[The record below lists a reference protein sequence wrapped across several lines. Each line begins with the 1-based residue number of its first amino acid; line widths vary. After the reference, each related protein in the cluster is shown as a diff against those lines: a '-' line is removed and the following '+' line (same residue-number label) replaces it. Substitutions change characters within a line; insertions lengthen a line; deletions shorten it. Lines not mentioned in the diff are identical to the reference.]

1 MSEFEIND
9 NDDPAIALQKQD
21 DDDATNRF
29 EPVSN
34 IIGMDISMCQIRNS
48 LTIVDILLMR

>member
-9 NDDPAIALQKQD
+9 KDDPVIALQKQD

-34 IIGMDISMCQIRNS
+34 NIGMDISTCQIRNS